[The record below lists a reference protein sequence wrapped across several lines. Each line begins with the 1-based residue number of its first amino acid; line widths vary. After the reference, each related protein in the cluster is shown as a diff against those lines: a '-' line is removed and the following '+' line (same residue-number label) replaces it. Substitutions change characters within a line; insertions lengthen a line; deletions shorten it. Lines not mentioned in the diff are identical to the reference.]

1 MKRKSWFLLILMAI
15 MIIGGGVFLL
25 NVKILVLQLRNMDDL
40 RTLNVRIKPME
51 RFSIYYI
58 HSTFQEPVTEEF
70 EAAPNTI
77 ILKGVRTM
85 SVAIAEQYGFDDQK
99 SFHPMDEKLGAIFLR
114 VAAGEGQ
121 GLIVGD
127 RKIYLGEIGARGD
140 RIQLSVRSISEGA
153 YLLAVF
159 SKFFQI

>member
-1 MKRKSWFLLILMAI
+1 MKRKRWFLLILIGIAI
-15 MIIGGGVFLL
+15 TGGGVFFL
-25 NVKILVLQLRNMDDL
+25 NMKILVLQLQNLDHL

-58 HSTFQEPVTEEF
+58 HSISQEPVIEEF

-85 SVAIAEQYGFDDQK
+85 SPAIAEQYGFDAQK
-99 SFHPMDEKLGAIFLR
+99 RFHPMNEKLGAIFFR

-121 GLIVGD
+121 GLIIKD
-127 RKIYLGEIGARGD
+127 RKIYLSEIGARGD
-140 RIQLSVRSISEGA
+140 RIQLSVRSISKGS
-153 YLLAVF
+153 YLFVRL
-159 SKFFQI
+159 SKRF

>member
-1 MKRKSWFLLILMAI
+1 M
-15 MIIGGGVFLL
+15 GVVVAAGAFYSLS
-25 NVKILVLQLRNMDDL
+25 VKLLVLQLQNMDRPRGL
-40 RTLNVRIKPME
+40 SVRIKPME

-58 HSTFQEPVTEEF
+58 HSVYQEPVIEEF

-77 ILKGVRTM
+77 ILKGVRTK
-85 SVAIAEQYGFDDQK
+85 SPAIAEQYGFEDQK

-114 VAAGEGQ
+114 VSAGEGQ

-127 RKIYLGEIGARGD
+127 RKIYLGEIGAKGD

-153 YLLAVF
+153 YLFLKFSNVF
-159 SKFFQI
+159 